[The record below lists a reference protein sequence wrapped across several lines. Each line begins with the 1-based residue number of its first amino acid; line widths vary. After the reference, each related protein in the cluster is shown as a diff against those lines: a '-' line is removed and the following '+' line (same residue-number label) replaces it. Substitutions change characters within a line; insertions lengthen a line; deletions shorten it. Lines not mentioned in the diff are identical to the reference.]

1 MSLSG
6 SPSSR
11 KLARCK
17 PSAKPDFLNLTKGAL
32 DHFNNLARKIAHSG
46 GSIVFKEGGPA
57 DGIYVLCDGEV
68 KLYATSPNGR
78 TMILKI
84 ARIGDVLGLSATLN
98 DLPHEVTAETLSPC
112 NFKHLSQDLFLSF
125 LQEHAEAGYTAALT
139 LAKEHRQVV
148 LGARRLALSPSA
160 ATRIA
165 QILIEFAGLDVTRK
179 PTSRFPMVLTHA
191 ELASLISASR
201 ETVTR
206 VLNQLER
213 DGIISRA
220 DSAVTILRRS
230 QLEKLAN

>member
-6 SPSSR
+6 SPSDR
-11 KLARCK
+11 KTVRGKPRAR
-17 PSAKPDFLNLTKGAL
+17 PDFLNLVKGTL
-32 DHFNNLARKIAHSG
+32 EHFNNIVRQIAHSE
-46 GSIVFKEGGPA
+46 GSIAFKEGDTAAGV
-57 DGIYVLCDGEV
+57 YVVCDGEV
-68 KLYATSPNGR
+68 KLYATSPDSR

-84 ARIGDVLGLSATLN
+84 ARSGDVLGLSATIN
-98 DLPHEVTAETLSPC
+98 NLPYEVTAETLSPC
-112 NFKHLSQDLFLSF
+112 NFKHIDQNLFLSF
-125 LQEHAEAGYTAALT
+125 LQKHAEAGYTAALT
-139 LAKEHRQVV
+139 LAKEHRQLV

-165 QILIEFAGLDVTRK
+165 QILIEFASLDDTRK

-191 ELASLISASR
+191 ELASLVGASR

-206 VLNQLER
+206 ILNQFER